1 MLLSLQRRKKL
12 LNDNNQYPVNFMVGV
27 NFFTPFLSKGRGMKE
42 LIIFG
47 RSPFINKLKLE
58 NIDYDRF
65 DVCCINYPI
74 PNIKVHYVVSADA
87 RVQPILAPKTEWIS
101 KNTGWDFKKT
111 DRIIQEQGILSWCI
125 YSSSLAVNFA
135 ITRGYKTM
143 FLAGID
149 LFDDNKPFL
158 HYDGVQNIKP
168 ASIDGTTKEK
178 EYIKELANKFNVNIY
193 QVNPDADWIETKDI
207 GLL

>member
-1 MLLSLQRRKKL
+1 
-12 LNDNNQYPVNFMVGV
+12 
-27 NFFTPFLSKGRGMKE
+27 MKE

-47 RSPFINKLKLE
+47 RSPFINELKLDK
-58 NIDYDRF
+58 IDYSRF

-87 RVQPILAPKTEWIS
+87 KVQPILAPKTEWIS
-101 KNTGWDFKKT
+101 KNTGWCFKKT
-111 DRIIQEQGILSWCI
+111 DRIIQEQGVLSWCV

-149 LFDDNKPFL
+149 LFDDDKPFL
-158 HYDGVQNIKP
+158 HYDGVKNIKK
-168 ASIDGTTKEK
+168 ASKQGTQQEK
-178 EYIKELANKFNVNIY
+178 KYIKELAEKYNVNVY
-193 QVNPDADWIETKDI
+193 QINPKADWLECKDI